1 MCMSV
6 SMSIGISIYTR
17 TRSVTY
23 RIRTS
28 TRVNVAKGVR
38 KDVAALRRRHI
49 LMRPVNGGEAAPNG
63 HGINAAGHHAT
74 KVISDESLL
83 NT

>member
-1 MCMSV
+1 M
-6 SMSIGISIYTR
+6 R
-17 TRSVTY
+17 PVTY
-23 RIRTS
+23 RVPTS
-28 TRVNVAKGVR
+28 ARIDVAKGVR
-38 KDVAALRRRHI
+38 EDVAALRRRHI

-63 HGINAAGHHAT
+63 YGINAAGHHAT